1 MTKYI
6 DADAL
11 LEKVWDAD
19 TRIGYVQVVD
29 VGDIQDAPAADV
41 AEVVQTA
48 WISVKDR
55 LPDAHDEKYLCHYRY
70 GKGNIYFTSVLDWYG
85 TDGKPHFQYE
95 GCNGMKV
102 THWMPLPEPPK
113 EEA

>member
-1 MTKYI
+1 MKKYI

-41 AEVVQTA
+41 EPVVRGECEHCSSRIQATNDGQPFSQE
-48 WISVKDR
+48 W
-55 LPDAHDEKYLCHYRY
+55 YLTV
-70 GKGNIYFTSVLDWYG
+70 N
-85 TDGKPHFQYE
+85 
-95 GCNGMKV
+95 GCKFCPQCGRKLHM
-102 THWMPLPEPPK
+102 ERSGSG
-113 EEA
+113 E